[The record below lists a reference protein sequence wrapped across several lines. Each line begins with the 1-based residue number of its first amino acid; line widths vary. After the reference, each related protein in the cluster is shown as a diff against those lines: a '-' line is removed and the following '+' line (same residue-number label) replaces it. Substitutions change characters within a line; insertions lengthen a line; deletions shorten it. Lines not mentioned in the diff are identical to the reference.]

1 MYIMWILRSPIS
13 TQLCSINKYP
23 RLCREYFLYKD
34 MQSYNVLLYDIIYNT
49 CLHLITWGW
58 KVDEVLLRHLVMHIE
73 IVSSSSKGGHLAK
86 TMTGAVAFSLPYI
99 FFGSKKSSAS
109 TLCFWSIFPKSR
121 ARSND
126 SPFAVF
132 KSFVHK
138 LKINEFKKWK
148 IYFNF
153 ILFSL

>member
-86 TMTGAVAFSLPYI
+86 TMTGSVAFSLPYI

-109 TLCFWSIFPKSR
+109 TYVFNLYFWNPEPDITIHHSQFLKVLC
-121 ARSND
+121 
-126 SPFAVF
+126 
-132 KSFVHK
+132 
-138 LKINEFKKWK
+138 IN
-148 IYFNF
+148 
-153 ILFSL
+153 